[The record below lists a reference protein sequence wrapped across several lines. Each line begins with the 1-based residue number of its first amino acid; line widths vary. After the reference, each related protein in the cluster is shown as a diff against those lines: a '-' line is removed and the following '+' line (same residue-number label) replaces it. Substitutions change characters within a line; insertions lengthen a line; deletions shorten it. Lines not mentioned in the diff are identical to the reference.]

1 MTKRILSVLLALA
14 ILTLGLCVSA
24 EEVDK
29 SKTIRILDGT
39 HSYDMN
45 SDYVATLL
53 EEATGYHVVYEYYSD
68 ENQLA
73 LEVSSGTSFDLIGLG
88 TNMYQTLLSK
98 GALKDISPLLEDY
111 PDMKTEIAEL
121 GWTYVSHEGGLYG
134 IPMVDDAVY
143 TGGIGYRQDIFE
155 EYGYEEPNTIDEF
168 YQLLVDIKEDTG
180 LIPLTGS
187 SAVEAVIA
195 SAFGLSY
202 DFVVDEETDTIKS
215 WLRQDGMKEY
225 LAWMN
230 KAYTEGL
237 IDIDWPVNT
246 GDTINEKMSS
256 GKAVMTY
263 AAHWSTLSWVN
274 ALVESGDEDAYFK
287 SIVPLEDS
295 EGKRHIAVSNGI
307 SKVWAIP
314 VTASDEDASYTL
326 GMIASRLTPDNYW
339 LFNDGIKGTHYNFDE
354 NGLPIPVLPIF
365 NDDLQHGSDFQLG
378 RNKDVHPISWMA
390 RVHKTQVQWDTFYDA
405 NSKAAKYGFEGKPL
419 TFAQF
424 SEYTE
429 YSTALNTL
437 CNDYF
442 IQVIAGTVSLDGY
455 DDFVAEWEAAGGK
468 ELEDA
473 ATEWYHANPDLV
485 ESARKSTSPYN
496 EVFGYT
502 IG

>member
-14 ILTLGLCVSA
+14 LLTLGLCVSA
-24 EEVDK
+24 EDVDK
-29 SKTIRILDGT
+29 SKTIRILDGS

-45 SDYVATLL
+45 SDYVAKLL
-53 EEATGYHVVYEYYSD
+53 EDATGYHVEYEYYSD
-68 ENQLA
+68 DNQLA
-73 LEVSSGTSFDLIGLG
+73 MEVSSGTTFDLIGLG
-88 TNMYQTLLSK
+88 TNMYQTLLSQ
-98 GALKDISPLLEDY
+98 GALKNISGLLEDY
-111 PDMKTEIAEL
+111 PDMKTQIADL
-121 GWTYVSHEGGLYG
+121 GWTYVSHEGGIYG

-143 TGGIGYRQDIFE
+143 AGGIGYRQDIFE
-155 EYGYEEPNTIDEF
+155 EYGYNEPSTIDEL
-168 YQLLVDIKEDTG
+168 YQLLVDIKNDTG
-180 LIPLTGS
+180 LIPLTGR

-237 IDIDWPVNT
+237 IDVDWPVNT
-246 GDTINEKMSS
+246 GDTINEKMGS

-295 EGKRHIAVSNGI
+295 DGKRHIAVSNGI

-314 VTASDEDASYTL
+314 VTASDENASYTL
-326 GMIASRLTPDNYW
+326 GMIASRLEPDNYW

-390 RVHKTQVQWDTFYDA
+390 RVHKTQVQWDTFYDS

-424 SEYTE
+424 NEYTK
-429 YSTALNTL
+429 YSTALTTL

-442 IQVIAGTVSLDGY
+442 IQVIAGTESLDTY

-485 ESARKSTSPYN
+485 DAARKSTSPYN